1 MKNKVFFTIFV
12 LIECFIVWM
21 VFYLVYPAVTSM
33 MMWSVISGMVMVVVL
48 SVNLL
53 IPTSLRFLN
62 LQNTSA
68 LIIANISSVAQ
79 FLWTLTFVFLV
90 GDFNDSTRSLTPL
103 YIGYLVICGIS
114 LFLIMMG
121 RHGGNIAESGNLA
134 VQNYGLTKD
143 AIIGKMRSTMT
154 LIEGLDTNPRSD
166 LRKSF
171 SHSIDIFRTFSAS
184 IVMAHGNEI
193 SNLIEQINTKVHS
206 GNLPE
211 LEHEINTFNN
221 YLKLLK

>member
-21 VFYLVYPAVTSM
+21 VFYLVFPAVTSM

-79 FLWTLTFVFLV
+79 FVWTVIFAFLL
-90 GDFNDSTRSLTPL
+90 GDYNDSNRNLATL
-103 YIGYLVICGIS
+103 YIGYLVLLAIC
-114 LFLIMMG
+114 LFFMMIG
-121 RHGGNIAESGNLA
+121 KHGGYIAERENLA

-154 LIEGLDTNPRSD
+154 LIEGLDNNPRSD
-166 LRKSF
+166 IRKSF

-193 SNLIEQINTKVHS
+193 SDFIEQINIKVHS